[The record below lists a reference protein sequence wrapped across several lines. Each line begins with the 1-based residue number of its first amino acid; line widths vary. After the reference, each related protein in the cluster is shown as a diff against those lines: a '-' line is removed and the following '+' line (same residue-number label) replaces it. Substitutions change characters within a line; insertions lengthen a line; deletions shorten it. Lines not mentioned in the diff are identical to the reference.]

1 HMDGRGYPY
10 GLHGQQIP
18 LMARIIGVADTL
30 DAMTTNR
37 PYQSAMELDYAMDR
51 IRALTGSKFDAVVVT
66 ALESAINAG
75 KLRLRAIAAHSSP
88 QPGAQKEDAMLISIT
103 RDGRVFFRDHR
114 IARADLANE
123 IREGMHNGAEKKVY
137 LVVDARAKY
146 GDAIPVLTQI
156 RFAGIENVNFLT
168 EEPYR

>member
-1 HMDGRGYPY
+1 MLAILVWTELGLPYPPQAF
-10 GLHGQQIP
+10 GSS
-18 LMARIIGVADTL
+18 AD
-30 DAMTTNR
+30 
-37 PYQSAMELDYAMDR
+37 
-51 IRALTGSKFDAVVVT
+51 
-66 ALESAINAG
+66 
-75 KLRLRAIAAHSSP
+75 RAIAAHSSP